1 MSIVVSG
8 LGVVSSL
15 GIGVEENLT
24 HLYSGQSGISLC
36 PEILITNNNLPVG
49 EIRYSNEQIKEK
61 LGIPASKV
69 ISRTALLG
77 MLAVKEAIIDSQIDV
92 SSNKTG
98 LISSTSVGG
107 MDLTEIFFKD
117 YIKDNTKGD
126 IRQVLMHDCAA
137 STIAI
142 CNYCNI
148 NGYST
153 TISTAC
159 SSSANAI
166 IKGYNLLKHGVLDAV
181 IVGGCDALSAFTLNG
196 FKSLMILD
204 KELCKPFDERRAGLN
219 LGEGAGYIVLQRE
232 EDCNKKYCRL
242 SGFANTNDAFHQTA
256 SSENGEGAYLAM
268 NKALS
273 MAGLYPESI
282 DYINAHGTGTPNN
295 DLTESIA
302 ISRIFNQNMPLICST
317 KSYTGHTLAASGGI
331 EAVFSILSIK
341 EGFVPESLN
350 FAVPMHNG
358 VIPNTTLHRQEI
370 NTVLSNS
377 FGFGGNCSTLIFS
390 KQ

>member
-8 LGVVSSL
+8 LGIVSSL
-15 GIGVEENLT
+15 GFGVEENLS

-36 PEILITNNNLPVG
+36 PEILITNNQLPVG

-61 LGIPASKV
+61 LCIPTSKV

-77 MLAVKEAIIDSQIDV
+77 MLAVTEAIIDSQIDV
-92 SSNKTG
+92 SSDKIG

-126 IRQVLMHDCAA
+126 LRQVLMHDCAA
-137 STIAI
+137 STKAI
-142 CNYCNI
+142 CNYCNV

-166 IKGYNLLKHGVLDAV
+166 IKGYNLLKHGILDAV
-181 IVGGCDALSAFTLNG
+181 IAGGCDALSAFTLNG

-204 KELCKPFDERRAGLN
+204 KELCKPFDARRTGLN

-232 EDCNKKYCRL
+232 EDCKKKYCRL
-242 SGFANTNDAFHQTA
+242 SGFANANDAYHQTA
-256 SSENGEGAYLAM
+256 SS
-268 NKALS
+268 
-273 MAGLYPESI
+273 
-282 DYINAHGTGTPNN
+282 
-295 DLTESIA
+295 
-302 ISRIFNQNMPLICST
+302 
-317 KSYTGHTLAASGGI
+317 
-331 EAVFSILSIK
+331 
-341 EGFVPESLN
+341 
-350 FAVPMHNG
+350 
-358 VIPNTTLHRQEI
+358 
-370 NTVLSNS
+370 
-377 FGFGGNCSTLIFS
+377 
-390 KQ
+390 

>member
-1 MSIVVSG
+1 MA
-8 LGVVSSL
+8 
-15 GIGVEENLT
+15 EKE
-24 HLYSGQSGISLC
+24 C
-36 PEILITNNNLPVG
+36 W
-49 EIRYSNEQIKEK
+49 IKTYRK
-61 LGIPASKV
+61 IQDCW
-69 ISRTALLG
+69 IW
-77 MLAVKEAIIDSQIDV
+77 QID
-92 SSNKTG
+92 
-98 LISSTSVGG
+98 
-107 MDLTEIFFKD
+107 
-117 YIKDNTKGD
+117 
-126 IRQVLMHDCAA
+126 
-137 STIAI
+137 
-142 CNYCNI
+142 
-148 NGYST
+148 
-153 TISTAC
+153 
-159 SSSANAI
+159 
-166 IKGYNLLKHGVLDAV
+166 
-181 IVGGCDALSAFTLNG
+181 
-196 FKSLMILD
+196 
-204 KELCKPFDERRAGLN
+204 KPFDERRAGLN

-273 MAGLYPESI
+273 MAGLHPESI

-302 ISRIFNQNMPLICST
+302 ISRIFNQKMPLICST

-358 VIPNTTLHRQEI
+358 VIPNTSLHRQEI
-370 NTVLSNS
+370 KTVLSNS

>member
-1 MSIVVSG
+1 MADHYIFIFNRV
-8 LGVVSSL
+8 
-15 GIGVEENLT
+15 
-24 HLYSGQSGISLC
+24 Y
-36 PEILITNNNLPVG
+36 
-49 EIRYSNEQIKEK
+49 
-61 LGIPASKV
+61 
-69 ISRTALLG
+69 RTA
-77 MLAVKEAIIDSQIDV
+77 I
-92 SSNKTG
+92 
-98 LISSTSVGG
+98 
-107 MDLTEIFFKD
+107 KD

-137 STIAI
+137 STKAI